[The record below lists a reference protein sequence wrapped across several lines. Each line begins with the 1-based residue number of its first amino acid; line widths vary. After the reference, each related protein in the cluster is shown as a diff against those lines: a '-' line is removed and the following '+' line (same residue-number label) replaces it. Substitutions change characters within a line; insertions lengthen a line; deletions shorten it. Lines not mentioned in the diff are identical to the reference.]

1 MIFYFFKKNME
12 NNIIENS
19 NIRTYFNENDTQ
31 WYFSIVDIIG
41 SLIETSNPNNYW
53 KVQKNRLKTKYLEL
67 VTECNQLKMPAK
79 DGKMYLTDIANADT
93 LIKII
98 NLLSPEKTKELK
110 KYLSKFEEKN
120 QKTKLGEDS
129 EFQLLVDG
137 YEDQENLFIKAMIAG
152 VKSEDLIIS
161 VNFNEV
167 NISGKR
173 SRNEINIK
181 ESFYQE
187 LKYGTFSRTITLP
200 VEVDIDETQVNIYHG
215 MLILKLPKINKNR
228 KRIIKINY

>member
-1 MIFYFFKKNME
+1 VAE
-12 NNIIENS
+12 N
-19 NIRTYFNENDTQ
+19 R
-31 WYFSIVDIIG
+31 
-41 SLIETSNPNNYW
+41 
-53 KVQKNRLKTKYLEL
+53 R
-67 VTECNQLKMPAK
+67 
-79 DGKMYLTDIANADT
+79 
-93 LIKII
+93 
-98 NLLSPEKTKELK
+98 
-110 KYLSKFEEKN
+110 EEKN